1 MNNQYQTQ
9 RPLSQP
15 QPQPQPQPQ
24 SQSQPQPQ
32 PQPQQNNVVRYENVA
47 EQVLTQVST
56 YQNDGSL
63 TLPTNYSVEN
73 HLKSAWLILQS
84 VKDRNN
90 QPALR
95 VCTRD
100 SVANA
105 LLDMVLQGLSV
116 GKNQGYFIV
125 YGNVLEFHRSYFGTV
140 ALAKRVG
147 GIVKHPVANIIYD
160 GDEFIYEYNTETAE
174 TRIIKHD
181 QKIDNI
187 DNNKIKAAYALI
199 KLSNGDT
206 HVELMSMQQIRAA
219 WNQGPTKGQS
229 PAHKNFPDEMAKKT
243 VISRACKMIIN
254 SSDDAWLYEDKKDEM
269 DVDTAERQREETI
282 KNNKRTLDV
291 PVDEYEDVTN
301 SDAVATTSVR
311 PSPTVQTNEEDDG
324 PGY

>member
-1 MNNQYQTQ
+1 MNSQTQ
-9 RPLSQP
+9 TQT
-15 QPQPQPQPQ
+15 QTQQTQ
-24 SQSQPQPQ
+24 SP
-32 PQPQQNNVVRYENVA
+32 NKAVRYENIA
-47 EQVLTQVST
+47 ESVLVKVSS

-63 TLPTNYSVEN
+63 TLPSNYSVEN

-84 VKDRNN
+84 TKDRNN
-90 QPALR
+90 KPALG
-95 VCTRD
+95 VCTKD
-100 SVANA
+100 SIANA
-105 LLDMVLQGLSV
+105 LLDMVLQGLAVS
-116 GKNQGYFIV
+116 KNQGYFIV
-125 YGNVLEFHRSYFGTV
+125 YGNILEFHRSYFGTV

-147 GIVKHPVANIIYD
+147 GIVKHPVANIIYE
-160 GDEFIYEYNTETAE
+160 GDEFVYEFNTDTAE

-187 DNNKIKAAYALI
+187 DNSKIKAAYALI
-199 KLSNGDT
+199 KLPNGDT

-269 DVDTAERQREETI
+269 DIDTAERQREETI
-282 KNNKRTLDV
+282 KNGKKALDI
-291 PVDEYEDVTN
+291 PTDDYEDVTN
-301 SDAVATTSVR
+301 SDIAPTSSV
-311 PSPTVQTNEEDDG
+311 SPNTMQNEDEDG